1 MTLRA
6 KLELAAAIVAAIAAV
21 LGFRSWLLE
30 HDLRMKTQATVE
42 SQQKI
47 LDQSTDQ
54 AKQLSAAR
62 AKADEQTAAQIDAM
76 KAAVAKIQTPA
87 QIAQWLPKQIP
98 GAPAPIEARLPASTP
113 ENPTPDAVVTVPQED
128 LPILRDQ
135 VEACQECT
143 VKLANAVADGV
154 SKDQQLKTAGEALSA
169 AENQRDAYKAAL
181 KGGTFWTRTK
191 KAAKFLAI
199 GGAIGGGLVCASGH
213 CK

>member
-30 HDLRMKTQATVE
+30 HDLRMKTQAMVE

-76 KAAVAKIQTPA
+76 NGRSEVQTA
-87 QIAQWLPKQIP
+87 SKIAQWLPKQIP

-128 LPILRDQ
+128 LPILRTRSRR
-135 VEACQECT
+135 AR
-143 VKLANAVADGV
+143 NAP
-154 SKDQQLKTAGEALSA
+154 
-169 AENQRDAYKAAL
+169 
-181 KGGTFWTRTK
+181 
-191 KAAKFLAI
+191 
-199 GGAIGGGLVCASGH
+199 
-213 CK
+213 

>member
-30 HDLRMKTQATVE
+30 HDLRMKTQAMVE

-76 KAAVAKIQTPA
+76 KAAVAKIRPPRRSRNGSRSRSPA
-87 QIAQWLPKQIP
+87 RQLRSKLDCRRRRP
-98 GAPAPIEARLPASTP
+98 R
-113 ENPTPDAVVTVPQED
+113 
-128 LPILRDQ
+128 ILRPMR
-135 VEACQECT
+135 
-143 VKLANAVADGV
+143 
-154 SKDQQLKTAGEALSA
+154 S
-169 AENQRDAYKAAL
+169 
-181 KGGTFWTRTK
+181 
-191 KAAKFLAI
+191 
-199 GGAIGGGLVCASGH
+199 
-213 CK
+213 